1 VSCLSAEGGSVG
13 FWLGVTTAKRIAAVW
28 REAVEAAVRDI
39 AAVQGNI
46 DIVMW
51 LYERGVD
58 RVHPAPNLSKP
69 FWYIENSTCFHQGCL
84 RCLAEIA
91 LREGNIE
98 ILDWL
103 NQLGLELRTTIPIR
117 DAVTRGD
124 VKLLQWFYWNR
135 FEILDSDLD
144 LLELA
149 GQNGQLDAARWLSK
163 HGLNITSL
171 NLIEEAAR
179 NRKVPLLRWLAE
191 HGPPLNFR
199 TAKYLT
205 MEYRHVDISWWVS
218 ESDRA
223 LLALEALQ
231 KGNRKSFGFG
241 NHLTKMQ
248 IFVKTLTG
256 KTITLDVEPSDS
268 IDNVK
273 QKIQDKEGI
282 PPDQQRLI
290 FAGKQLEDGRTL
302 SDYNI
307 QKESTLHLVL
317 RLRGG
322 GKKRKKKQYTKPK
335 KIKHKH
341 RKVKLAVLKYYKV
354 DDNGKIQRLKKE
366 CPAPQ
371 CGAGVFMATHFDR
384 HYCGKCHVTYQFQGE
399 DSA

>member
-1 VSCLSAEGGSVG
+1 MSRDLSTS
-13 FWLGVTTAKRIAAVW
+13 RIAAVW

-69 FWYIENSTCFHQGCL
+69 FCLQKATCFHQGCL

-205 MEYRHVDISWWVS
+205 MEYRHVDISWEPKVCPILRNTNGVLRYQI
-218 ESDRA
+218 RA
-223 LLALEALQ
+223 PSISQ
-231 KGNRKSFGFG
+231 FGFG

>member
-1 VSCLSAEGGSVG
+1 MLQWLQSNQLLNCTTSAMNGAAGNGHLEIVK
-13 FWLGVTTAKRIAAVW
+13 WLHRTRDEVVPRTLPGTGTFAP
-28 REAVEAAVRDI
+28 ETMDI
-39 AAVQGNI
+39 AAQIGHLPIVRWLHENRSEGCTTCALDSAASNSHLSVVLFLLEHRNEGFSSNAMVAAQNIEVQCSFSTSGGI
-46 DIVMW
+46 
-51 LYERGVD
+51 LSETCRGQV
-58 RVHPAPNLSKP
+58 S
-69 FWYIENSTCFHQGCL
+69 SCL

-231 KGNRKSFGFG
+231 KGNRKLLWWI
-241 NHLTKMQ
+241 LTRTRFEDASSQQSIRDGIKHAPNNILLWIQ
-248 IFVKTLTG
+248 ESLSDFEEYKWCFAISNKRCNS
-256 KTITLDVEPSDS
+256 DVEPIAS
-268 IDNVK
+268 
-273 QKIQDKEGI
+273 
-282 PPDQQRLI
+282 
-290 FAGKQLEDGRTL
+290 
-302 SDYNI
+302 
-307 QKESTLHLVL
+307 
-317 RLRGG
+317 
-322 GKKRKKKQYTKPK
+322 KRKRTGTSK
-335 KIKHKH
+335 
-341 RKVKLAVLKYYKV
+341 
-354 DDNGKIQRLKKE
+354 
-366 CPAPQ
+366 
-371 CGAGVFMATHFDR
+371 
-384 HYCGKCHVTYQFQGE
+384 
-399 DSA
+399 